1 MMNKI
6 NKIVLLIGILLIIL
20 GFFSSQFTTLG
31 ITPVVGYIEIFMI
44 VFGGFLILLSLVLQD
59 KYKGT
64 KL

>member
-6 NKIVLLIGILLIIL
+6 NKIVFLIGILLIVL
-20 GFFSSQFTTLG
+20 GFCFIQFTTLG
-31 ITPVVGYIEIFMI
+31 TSPILGYLEIFMI
-44 VFGGFLILLSLVLQD
+44 LFGGILIFLSLVLQD